1 MLSILF
7 DEDREWWVSGATF
20 DRLVQS
26 ALDSGALPAEL
37 ADLRRVANANGGLS
51 LDSLEPAA
59 AARLVTALR
68 TAAQRDVT
76 ALADADPASEDG
88 GYRAGITR
96 FLDLFR
102 PT

>member
-7 DEDREWWVSGATF
+7 DEDREWWVTGATF

-26 ALDSGALPAEL
+26 ALASGSLPAQLAEL
-37 ADLRRVANANGGLS
+37 PRVANANGGLS
-51 LDSLEPAA
+51 LDSLEPADAAQLVVALRA
-59 AARLVTALR
+59 AAE
-68 TAAQRDVT
+68 RDVA
-76 ALADADPASEDG
+76 ALAGAAPDSEDG
-88 GYRAGITR
+88 SYRAGITR